1 MAISDS
7 QMNWTLAKAKD
18 QLSQLVRRAQSQGP
32 QMVSVR
38 GRDVAVVM
46 SKADYDHLL
55 DPRAPRTLKEA
66 ILQLDLDG
74 LDLARDPSPTPD
86 REL

>member
-1 MAISDS
+1 
-7 QMNWTLAKAKD
+7 
-18 QLSQLVRRAQSQGP
+18 
-32 QMVSVR
+32 
-38 GRDVAVVM
+38 M

-74 LDLARDPSPTPD
+74 LDLARDPSLTPD